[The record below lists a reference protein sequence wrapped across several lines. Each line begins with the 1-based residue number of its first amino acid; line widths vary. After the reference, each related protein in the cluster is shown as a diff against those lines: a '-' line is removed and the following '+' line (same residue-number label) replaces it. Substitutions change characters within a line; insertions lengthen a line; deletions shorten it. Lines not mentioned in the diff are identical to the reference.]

1 MKVLIIDDDPHIRRM
16 MYLTL
21 EADHEVHEAAD
32 GPAALGL
39 LAREPDVDVVLLDQK
54 LPGTSGLALV
64 TDIRRLAPRARVVMV
79 TAHASL
85 DLATDALRAGA
96 RHFLSKPTTPEML
109 RAVVHVAGREAR
121 EGTRPRPHGSPA
133 GEAITTNGFR
143 VDLSGEPTR
152 VDRDGSAVHT
162 FVVTQVFS
170 NWSRPVRVHMGTHA
184 FQRSARPQQGAGS
197 PLGHTVAGH
206 ALAAYLFQEGMLPEG
221 DVLRIDEV
229 NPAHLAAAVRGD
241 QEIAR

>member
-1 MKVLIIDDDPHIRRM
+1 MKVLIVDDDPHIRRM

-32 GPAALGL
+32 GPAALEL
-39 LAREPDVDVVLLDQK
+39 LAREPDIDVVLLDQK
-54 LPGTSGLALV
+54 LPGPSGLALV
-64 TDIRRLAPRARVVMV
+64 TDIRCLSPRARIVMV

-85 DLATDALRAGA
+85 DLATDALQAGA

-109 RAVVHVAGREAR
+109 RAVVQVAGREAR
-121 EGTRPRPHGSPA
+121 EDAGRRPLAPPA

-152 VDRDGSAVHT
+152 VNRDGSAVHT

-170 NWSRPVRVHMGTHA
+170 NWSRPVRVFVGAQA
-184 FQRSARPQQGAGS
+184 FRRSARPQQGAGS

-229 NPAHLAAAVRGD
+229 NPAHLPAAVRGD
-241 QEIAR
+241 PEIAR